1 MKVIEQSAHDF
12 FYEHVYCLY
21 SKQKV
26 GVCVPPNGKYEEALS
41 LLNTRKCDSPNAMLL
56 KAQVLY
62 RLERYDYLTNLSAA
76 YLMSEHYTE
85 GVSLLEKYK
94 VRSHWFRHS

>member
-26 GVCVPPNGKYEEALS
+26 GVCVPPNGQYEEALS
-41 LLNTRKCDSPNAMLL
+41 LLNTRTCDSPNAMLL

-62 RLERYDYLTNLSAA
+62 RLERYEESLEAYKGTTKSVAFILS
-76 YLMSEHYTE
+76 LPRRMSTTI
-85 GVSLLEKYK
+85 
-94 VRSHWFRHS
+94 

>member
-26 GVCVPPNGKYEEALS
+26 VVPLPPDVQYEDALS
-41 LLNTRKCDSPNAMLL
+41 LLNTRNCESSNAMLL

-62 RLERYDYLTNLSAA
+62 RLERYEESLQA
-76 YLMSEHYTE
+76 YKGATKSVASVHP
-85 GVSLLEKYK
+85 LLC
-94 VRSHWFRHS
+94 RTSMTS